1 MKKKIFFYCNKEIYH
16 YFCEYIESLESKL
29 NIIKII
35 DNPSVIKKRFDKHKL
50 NRLNNKYL
58 FANWNY
64 DFLDK
69 IVNYDNIYIINF
81 EQISRKEIYNKIESL
96 SNRFKIIN
104 YSISNNK
111 FKNSIH
117 IPYQVNNLEIY
128 NFEKIKN
135 ICFIGDLNSNHRKNI
150 LNNKRLIN
158 KIDIIGRY
166 GKNRDQLLF
175 KYKILLNLHYDNNY
189 NVLEELRINRCI
201 FNKMIVISEN
211 SIDQNKYILK
221 NNMIFSSYDKI
232 IDTVID
238 VLDNYDYYYKKL
250 FSKFNLNKINKVLKN
265 NIKYLKH

>member
-1 MKKKIFFYCNKEIYH
+1 
-16 YFCEYIESLESKL
+16 
-29 NIIKII
+29 
-35 DNPSVIKKRFDKHKL
+35 
-50 NRLNNKYL
+50 
-58 FANWNY
+58 
-64 DFLDK
+64 
-69 IVNYDNIYIINF
+69 
-81 EQISRKEIYNKIESL
+81 
-96 SNRFKIIN
+96 
-104 YSISNNK
+104 
-111 FKNSIH
+111 
-117 IPYQVNNLEIY
+117 LEIY